1 MAPNVNILLVVLD
14 RDLYDKISPLLQRD
28 SFDVNQA
35 PNAESALLLTSNMA
49 YSLVVLVHPLRG
61 TSIEDFLKRLRRRE
75 SASADVPVL
84 ILAAP
89 ERIDSLT
96 PLVVAGRVS
105 LVSASQPKTD
115 LQTEVSRLLGIRIR
129 SAARLPITLPVRIG
143 DGALERA
150 CQTENISE
158 SGILLRT
165 SQLLP
170 IGTELQIEIPTPG
183 DDPPFS
189 LRAEV
194 IRHSVPQ
201 VEKVTGMGL
210 KFIDLSEGDETR
222 LRDYIAEGYP
232 IEEEKA

>member
-194 IRHSVPQ
+194 IRHSAPQ